1 MNIAFT
7 PAAEKFI
14 RRLLR
19 FDGGPGYGLR
29 LLVSPG
35 GCSGMSS
42 EFNVEAQPRE
52 GEVAFKHAE
61 SHVVPA
67 GAEPSSARWRDDRLQ
82 RDADFER
89 LRVHRSEG
97 EVLRLLEHGAQRAG
111 NGFGLR
117 RPDSGRSLGCGES

>member
-1 MNIAFT
+1 MNISFT

-52 GEVAFKHAE
+52 GEVAFKHADLTLFL
-61 SHVVPA
+61 PA
-67 GAEPSSARWRDDRLQ
+67 QS
-82 RDADFER
+82 
-89 LRVHRSEG
+89 
-97 EVLRLLEHGAQRAG
+97 RLLLDGVTIDFNETPTSS
-111 NGFGLR
+111 GFVFIDPKAKSCACSSTELSA
-117 RPDSGRSLGCGES
+117 PETASA

>member
-35 GCSGMSS
+35 GCSGMSA
-42 EFNVEAQPRE
+42 EFSVEPKPRE
-52 GEVAFKHAE
+52 GEAAVKHE
-61 SHVVPA
+61 DITLFLPA
-67 GAEPSSARWRDDRLQ
+67 QS
-82 RDADFER
+82 
-89 LRVHRSEG
+89 
-97 EVLRLLEHGAQRAG
+97 RLLLDGVTIDFNETPTSS
-111 NGFGLR
+111 GFVFID
-117 RPDSGRSLGCGES
+117 PKAKSCGCFSTEASAPETASA